1 VKFFEKYL
9 PEKRRFR
16 LFAFFYFSL
25 FSILIGI
32 LVYRQVFQAEDFR
45 EKERK
50 QGQRRII
57 RPGARGDVLDRE
69 GNLLIGNRAH
79 YSASIHLELLAREIW
94 EEKIRLRRVSRNLI
108 NELNQLPTLSLPK
121 LLDTCWQEEHVKSRG
136 VILTG
141 TAKKGDKDQRERVA
155 VFVNQERL
163 PVTQSKTG
171 KWQCL
176 IEVWDHPSKSRISI
190 QSSNPE
196 INVSVSGL
204 FSTDFL
210 LNEDGFPLSVDGEN
224 SSGPWYLNLFQNK
237 TEDGYSFSVNG
248 YSHSW
253 ESRLRVIRRHLDR
266 INKLIGRN
274 EKISL
279 KTIQS
284 HWRKQLVLP
293 LEISNDLTHREYAIL
308 IENLAPD
315 SPVQVHA
322 TPIRHYPE
330 GSLASHVLGYVG
342 SGYQSDS
349 EFLEGADLA
358 TFQLQGRTG
367 KAGLERTFNDLLKGQ
382 DGYDIWIVNPM
393 GSRFERIQSQP
404 SKKGDTLQLT
414 LDRDLQLVA
423 EQSIERM
430 VSTVAKRRILP
441 DSNWEKTI
449 ERRTQKALV
458 GTNETEVR
466 AELLLGA
473 FKDAPFPLSEKQS
486 ATVAGFKGTT
496 ADAKRLLRLL
506 YAEGVL
512 ERSPNNFQRFQ
523 LAPPPPP
530 PGAAVLIDLK
540 SGQILSLASKPN
552 YDLSSLTPYISQA
565 AYDDIQR
572 REAWLP
578 RAWHPGYAPASPFK
592 LVTAITGLKNGVID
606 PDEKHLCEGIYKG
619 MKCHVHPGQHGE
631 LDLRDAISQSCN
643 VYFFRAAEKITH
655 QTLITEARW
664 LKFDEKTPLSLPKLR
679 DSPLVPDPEWKKKS
693 MGVNW
698 TLEDTFNISIG
709 QGGLRQSP
717 LQMACFA
724 SRLALNSIDFT
735 PTLLSDKK
743 APSSKKKHLGMSEP
757 DYNSIIE
764 GMVLATTQ
772 GTARRCQLEGIP
784 VAGKTGTGQWRNHNM
799 KLNLAWFIGFAPAH
813 DPQVAIAILVEGVIP
828 QDQVQGGLTAAPI
841 ARDILSAYFAKYNN
855 KYSNHLPTP

>member
-1 VKFFEKYL
+1 MKFFEKYL

-16 LFAFFYFSL
+16 LFSFFYFSL
-25 FSILIGI
+25 FSILASV
-32 LVYRQVFQAEDFR
+32 LVYRQVFQVEDFR

-57 RPGARGDVLDRE
+57 RPGARGDVFDRD

-94 EEKIRLRRVSRNLI
+94 EEKISLRRKSRNLLE
-108 NELNQLPTLSLPK
+108 ELNQLPALSLPN
-121 LLDTCWQEEHVKSRG
+121 LLETCWQDEHVRSRG
-136 VILTG
+136 VLLSG
-141 TAKKGDKDQRERVA
+141 MAKKGEGGQYERVVA
-155 VFVNQERL
+155 FINQDRV
-163 PVTQSKTG
+163 PVTHSKTG
-171 KWQCL
+171 KWSCL
-176 IEVWDHPSKSRISI
+176 IDSWNSSAENRVSI
-190 QSSNPE
+190 QESNTP

-204 FSTDFL
+204 FSTEFA
-210 LNEDGFPLSVDGEN
+210 LNKDGSPQNILAEN
-224 SSGPWYLNLFQNK
+224 SATPWYLNLFQKK
-237 TEDGYSFSVNG
+237 TEEGYSFSVNG

-253 ESRLRVIRRHLDR
+253 EARLCVVSRHLDQ

-274 EKISL
+274 ERISL
-279 KTIQS
+279 NTIKS

-293 LEISNDLTHREYAIL
+293 LEISNDLTHQEYAIL

-330 GSLASHVLGYVG
+330 GSLASHILGYVG

-367 KAGLERTFNDLLKGQ
+367 KAGLEKGFNDRLKGQ

-404 SKKGDTLQLT
+404 SQKGDSLHLT

-430 VSTVAKRRILP
+430 VSTVAQRRILP

-449 ERRTQKALV
+449 ERRTQKALI

-466 AELLLGA
+466 AELLLAA
-473 FKDAPFPLSEKQS
+473 FKDAPFPLSEQQA

-496 ADAKRLLRLL
+496 ADAIRLLRIL

-512 ERSPNNFQRFQ
+512 ERSPNDFLRYQ

-540 SGQILSLASKPN
+540 TGQILTLASKPN
-552 YDLSSLTPYISQA
+552 YDLGSLTPYISQA

-592 LVTAITGLKNGVID
+592 LVTAITGLKNNMIL

-643 VYFFRAAEKITH
+643 VYFFRAAERITH
-655 QTLITEARW
+655 QKLIAEARW
-664 LKFDEKTPLSLPKLR
+664 LKFDEKTPLSLPSLR

-724 SRLALNSIDFT
+724 SRLGLNSLDFT
-735 PTLLSDKK
+735 PTLLPDK
-743 APSSKKKHLGMSEP
+743 PPLSSRKIPLGMSKS
-757 DYNSIIE
+757 DHQSIVE
-764 GMVLATTQ
+764 GMVRATTH
-772 GTARRCQLEGIP
+772 GTARRCQIEGIP
-784 VAGKTGTGQWRNHNM
+784 IAGKTGTGQWRNHNM
-799 KLNLAWFIGFAPAH
+799 KLNLAWFIGFAPAD

-855 KYSNHLPTP
+855 NYSNHLPKP

>member
-1 VKFFEKYL
+1 MKFFEKYL

-25 FSILIGI
+25 FSILGCV

-94 EEKIRLRRVSRNLI
+94 EEKIRLRRISRNLLE
-108 NELNQLPTLSLPK
+108 ELKKLPDLSLPN
-121 LLDTCWQEEHVKSRG
+121 LLDTCWQNEHMRSRG
-136 VILTG
+136 VILSG
-141 TAKKGDKDQRERVA
+141 MAKIGAREQFERVV
-155 VFVNQERL
+155 VFINQERF

-171 KWQCL
+171 KWSCL
-176 IEVWDHPSKSRISI
+176 IDSWNPPAKNRVSI
-190 QSSNPE
+190 QGSETE
-196 INVSVSGL
+196 INVSASGL
-204 FSTDFL
+204 FSTEFL
-210 LNEDGFPLSVDGEN
+210 LNKHGSPQKKLAVN
-224 SSGPWYLNLFQNK
+224 SSTPWYLNLFQKK
-237 TEDGYSFSVNG
+237 TVDGYSFSING

-253 ESRLRVIRRHLDR
+253 EARLGVVRRHLDQV
-266 INKLIGRN
+266 NKFIGRN

-279 KTIQS
+279 STIQS
-284 HWRKQLVLP
+284 HWRQQLVLP
-293 LEISNDLTHREYAIL
+293 LEISNNLTHREYAIL
-308 IENLAPD
+308 IENLPPD

-358 TFQLQGRTG
+358 TFQLQARTG
-367 KAGLERTFNDLLKGQ
+367 KAGLERAFDDILKGQ

-404 SKKGDTLQLT
+404 SQKGDTLHLT
-414 LDRDLQLVA
+414 LDRDLQLIA

-430 VSTVAKRRILP
+430 VTTVDQRRILP

-473 FKDAPFPLSEKQS
+473 FKDAPFPLSQQQA

-496 ADAKRLLRLL
+496 ADAKRLLRILH
-506 YAEGVL
+506 AEGVL
-512 ERSPNNFQRFQ
+512 ERSPNDFQRYQ

-540 SGQILSLASKPN
+540 SGQILTLASKPN
-552 YDLSSLTPYISQA
+552 YDLGSLTPYISQA

-592 LVTAITGLKNGVID
+592 LVTAITGLKNSIIQ

-631 LDLRDAISQSCN
+631 MDLRDAISQSCN
-643 VYFFRAAEKITH
+643 VYFFRAAERITH
-655 QTLITEARW
+655 QKLIAEALW
-664 LKFDEKTPLSLPKLR
+664 LKFDKKTPLSLPSLR

-724 SRLALNSIDFT
+724 SRLGLNSRDFT
-735 PTLLSDKK
+735 PTLLPDKQT
-743 APSSKKKHLGMSEP
+743 PSSQKVHLGMSES
-757 DYNSIIE
+757 DYHSIVE
-764 GMVLATTQ
+764 GMVRATTH
-772 GTARRCQLEGIP
+772 GTARRCQIEGIP
-784 VAGKTGTGQWRNHNM
+784 IAGKTGTGQWRNHNM
-799 KLNLAWFIGFAPAH
+799 KLNLAWFIGFAPA
-813 DPQVAIAILVEGVIP
+813 DNPQVAIAILVEGVIP

-841 ARDILSAYFAKYNN
+841 ARDILSAYFAKYNH
-855 KYSNHLPTP
+855 KSSNHSSTP

>member
-1 VKFFEKYL
+1 MKFFEKYL

-16 LFAFFYFSL
+16 LFSFFYFSL
-25 FSILIGI
+25 FSILAGV
-32 LVYRQVFQAEDFR
+32 LVYRQVFQVEDFR

-57 RPGARGDVLDRE
+57 RPGARGDVFDRD

-94 EEKIRLRRVSRNLI
+94 EEKISLRRKSRNLLE
-108 NELNQLPTLSLPK
+108 ELNQLPALSLPN
-121 LLDTCWQEEHVKSRG
+121 LLETCWQDEHVRSRG
-136 VILTG
+136 VLLSG
-141 TAKKGDKDQRERVA
+141 MAKKGEEGQFKRVVVFIDQDRV
-155 VFVNQERL
+155 

-171 KWQCL
+171 KWSCL
-176 IEVWDHPSKSRISI
+176 IESWNSPAENRVSI
-190 QSSNPE
+190 QESDTE

-204 FSTDFL
+204 FSTEFA
-210 LNEDGFPLSVDGEN
+210 LNKDGFLQNILAEN
-224 SSGPWYLNLFQNK
+224 SATPWYLNLFHKK
-237 TEDGYSFSVNG
+237 TEEGYSFSVNG

-253 ESRLRVIRRHLDR
+253 EARLCVVSRHLDQ

-274 EKISL
+274 EGISL
-279 KTIQS
+279 NTIKS

-367 KAGLERTFNDLLKGQ
+367 KAGLERAFNDRLKGQ

-404 SKKGDTLQLT
+404 SQKGDSLHLT

-430 VSTVAKRRILP
+430 VSTVAQHRILP

-449 ERRTQKALV
+449 ERRTQKALI

-466 AELLLGA
+466 AELLLAA
-473 FKDAPFPLSEKQS
+473 FKDAPFPLSEQQA

-496 ADAKRLLRLL
+496 ADAKRLLQIL

-512 ERSPNNFQRFQ
+512 ERSPNDFLRYQ

-540 SGQILSLASKPN
+540 TGQILTLASKPN
-552 YDLSSLTPYISQA
+552 YDLGSLTPYISQA

-592 LVTAITGLKNGVID
+592 LVTAITGLKNNMIL

-643 VYFFRAAEKITH
+643 VYFFRAAERITH
-655 QTLITEARW
+655 QKLIAEARW
-664 LKFDEKTPLSLPKLR
+664 LKFDEKTPLSLPSLR

-724 SRLALNSIDFT
+724 SRLGLNSLDFT
-735 PTLLSDKK
+735 PTLLPDK
-743 APSSKKKHLGMSEP
+743 PLPLSKKTPLGMSKS
-757 DYNSIIE
+757 DYQSIVE
-764 GMVLATTQ
+764 GMVRATTH
-772 GTARRCQLEGIP
+772 GTARRCQIEGIP
-784 VAGKTGTGQWRNHNM
+784 IAGKTGTGQWRNHNM
-799 KLNLAWFIGFAPAH
+799 KLNLAWFIGFAPAD